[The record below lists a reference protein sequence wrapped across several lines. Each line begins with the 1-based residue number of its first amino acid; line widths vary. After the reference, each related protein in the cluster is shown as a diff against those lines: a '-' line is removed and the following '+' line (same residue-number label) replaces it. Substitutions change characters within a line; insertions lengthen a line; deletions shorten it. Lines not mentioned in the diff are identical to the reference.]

1 MGGGGVST
9 RVLPRG
15 SVGPVCASLSSVAS
29 SYPPSFRRAPASTAL
44 FHHRGHARAHRNATS
59 QRRRPRLRLRDPDP
73 APPLQPPPRRRLVP
87 CPPRRR
93 GCLRRRGRPASM
105 PVLRGRPAPPP
116 SYLRRRGRRVAS
128 ARAQPRQ
135 LTARTPSTTPCLQVC
150 VCMQTARRVLR
161 RRLSA
166 VVVRRCDAVCL
177 RCAAHAA
184 RLAVAAL
191 VLLARVTTLPP
202 SASLPVARCQRLIT
216 ISTLHVVMSCGA
228 VVSGMSDDI
237 DFIATDLPE
246 ATRSM
251 CSVLLLLR
259 PCDGPVCR
267 GRVRCARGCAMP
279 DARRVPTFRV
289 RVAVG
294 CQVSVTVCPVWLLV
308 CVMNGECPWTSAG
321 GRTHSRFY
329 IQHQRQRRSSDSAAS
344 S

>member
-44 FHHRGHARAHRNATS
+44 FHHCGHARAHRNATS

-216 ISTLHVVMSCGA
+216 ISTLHG
-228 VVSGMSDDI
+228 
-237 DFIATDLPE
+237 
-246 ATRSM
+246 
-251 CSVLLLLR
+251 
-259 PCDGPVCR
+259 
-267 GRVRCARGCAMP
+267 
-279 DARRVPTFRV
+279 
-289 RVAVG
+289 
-294 CQVSVTVCPVWLLV
+294 
-308 CVMNGECPWTSAG
+308 
-321 GRTHSRFY
+321 
-329 IQHQRQRRSSDSAAS
+329 RSSMMIDVPCHFAGALPVAKRARLRAKTRWPRAARAIRAVKGLGAKD
-344 S
+344 

>member
-44 FHHRGHARAHRNATS
+44 FHHCGHARAHRNATS

-191 VLLARVTTLPP
+191 VLLACVTTRLQD
-202 SASLPVARCQRLIT
+202 QRPY
-216 ISTLHVVMSCGA
+216 SK
-228 VVSGMSDDI
+228 
-237 DFIATDLPE
+237 
-246 ATRSM
+246 
-251 CSVLLLLR
+251 
-259 PCDGPVCR
+259 
-267 GRVRCARGCAMP
+267 
-279 DARRVPTFRV
+279 
-289 RVAVG
+289 
-294 CQVSVTVCPVWLLV
+294 
-308 CVMNGECPWTSAG
+308 
-321 GRTHSRFY
+321 
-329 IQHQRQRRSSDSAAS
+329 
-344 S
+344 